1 MVPMSNLSI
10 ADVPVVILAGGLA
23 TRLRPITETIPKAL
37 VDVDGEPFL
46 DHQLRLLRENGVRRV
61 VMCIGYLGEMIVDH
75 AGDGS
80 RYGMSLA
87 YSFDG
92 PKLLGTG
99 GALRR
104 AADLISDPFFILYGD
119 SYLDVDYR
127 AVLAGFQRQQ
137 TLGLMTVLR
146 NDNQWDKSNVVYQ
159 HGRLVVYDKRRQR
172 PDMNYVDYGLSLLRK
187 EALLRIP
194 PDQPYDLADLCH
206 ELSLAGQLAGH
217 EVFTR
222 FYECGSPTG
231 LQEMADFIRRR
242 RGAA

>member
-1 MVPMSNLSI
+1 MPTTSHDI

-37 VDVDGEPFL
+37 VDVAGEPFL
-46 DHQLRLLRENGVRRV
+46 DHQLRLLHEQGVRRV

-75 AGDGS
+75 AGDGR
-80 RYGMSLA
+80 RYGLSID

-92 PKLLGTG
+92 PRLLGTG

-104 AADLISDPFFILYGD
+104 AVELISDPCFILYGD
-119 SYLDVDYR
+119 SYLTCDYR
-127 AVLAGFQRQQ
+127 AVLADFLRQQ
-137 TLGLMTVLR
+137 KLGLMTVLR
-146 NDNQWDKSNVVYQ
+146 NENQWDKSNVIFEE
-159 HGRLVVYDKRRQR
+159 GRLVLYDKRQQR
-172 PDMNYVDYGLSLLRK
+172 PEMKYVDYGLSLLRR

-194 PDQPYDLADLCH
+194 ADQTYDLADLCH
-206 ELSLAGQLAGH
+206 QLSLEGQLAGH

-231 LQEMADFIRRR
+231 LQELAEFIRR